1 MILEFYPIFASVVYK
16 KNFLGGKNFPNF
28 LQISKKS
35 STFAADIGLRP
46 LQFYTTMKKILS
58 LFTLILLVQWTFAVD
73 PSTNLATYYANIDGK
88 ATDSN
93 DNLRKTLCTIISNG
107 YTTIGYSSLPNSVY
121 AASSNPSD
129 FYNGSGSSKTMED
142 IYSSYPYNSSQ
153 DGSSATTC
161 GTGWNKEH
169 TVPQSWFGKAS
180 PMVSDAH
187 HVFPTDIRMN
197 SCRSNYPYGENN
209 ASKYCS
215 SYG

>member
-16 KNFLGGKNFPNF
+16 KNFLGGKKFPSF
-28 LQISKKS
+28 LHISKKS
-35 STFAADIGLRP
+35 STFAADIGLRT

-73 PSTNLATYYANIDGK
+73 PSTDLATYYANIDGK

-107 YTTIGYSSLPNSVY
+107 YTTIGYSSLPSSVY

-169 TVPQSWFGKAS
+169 TVPQSWFNES
-180 PMVSDAH
+180 
-187 HVFPTDIRMN
+187 
-197 SCRSNYPYGENN
+197 
-209 ASKYCS
+209 
-215 SYG
+215 